1 MLNLAVNAR
10 DAIAD
15 GGALTFETA
24 LEILDGASATRGL
37 APGGYVVLSVT
48 DTGVGI
54 QADHVERIFEP
65 FFTMKDEG
73 KGSGLGLATVYGI
86 VKGHGG
92 TVRVYSELGV
102 GSRFM
107 VYLPAHEGGAVP
119 QTAPTDDAPRGSGV
133 VMVVDDEKI
142 VRRTAGRMLAALGYE
157 PVLVPGGPEALEWL
171 SADRDRIAAVVLDL
185 AMPGM
190 DGRACF
196 RMMRKARPEL
206 VVLVSSG
213 FTRNGRAE
221 ELLAEGAA
229 GFVQKPYRNVPGKPD
244 HVRRG

>member
-1 MLNLAVNAR
+1 MNILLFGATGDGPRGALGVRGRARRLRRVLLLPRRLLGRHGGAGLPAR
-10 DAIAD
+10 DVRPHARRRAD
-15 GGALTFETA
+15 ARRRESP
-24 LEILDGASATRGL
+24 D
-37 APGGYVVLSVT
+37 
-48 DTGVGI
+48 D
-54 QADHVERIFEP
+54 
-65 FFTMKDEG
+65 
-73 KGSGLGLATVYGI
+73 
-86 VKGHGG
+86 
-92 TVRVYSELGV
+92 VRLRL
-102 GSRFM
+102 GSRHGRHR
-107 VYLPAHEGGAVP
+107 ARA
-119 QTAPTDDAPRGSGV
+119 GV
-133 VMVVDDEKI
+133 FPLLNASFPNQMTTTERV
-142 VRRTAGRMLAALGYE
+142 

-229 GFVQKPYRNVPGKPD
+229 GFVQKPYRTGELARALAAALAP
-244 HVRRG
+244 RGPARSQPA